1 MKLAHLV
8 SWAVL
13 LPLLLAAPL
22 VAQEPAPEPAVQSGP
37 SAGPTFANAVLGYQV
52 EDVAGAGM
60 TWDDQRRSSRS
71 SGRVLAIVGGAAFI
85 GGLLIDGDAGTA
97 IAVGGLV
104 VGLIGLYQW
113 LK

>member
-1 MKLAHLV
+1 MKLVNLV
-8 SWAVL
+8 PWAGL
-13 LPLLLAAPL
+13 LPLLLAGPL
-22 VAQEPAPEPAVQSGP
+22 VAQEPRPGVQSGP
-37 SAGPTFANAVLGYQV
+37 SVGPTFANAALGYQA
-52 EDVAGAGM
+52 EDAAGAEM

-71 SGRVLAIVGGAAFI
+71 SGRVLAIVGGAAFV